1 MPPKVVAARAPAPM
15 IGGMS
20 KVAIVT
26 AASRG
31 IGAAC
36 AEELATR
43 GYRLV
48 LMSRSHAIEQLAD
61 RLGAIPVRGDVTRS
75 QDLERL
81 VDIAME
87 RFGRIDAIVN
97 NTGDPPGGA
106 LLEISDAQW
115 GSAVELLIMNVI
127 RAARLVTPIFLAQGG
142 GAIVNISAA
151 DAFEPDL
158 RFPIGSTL
166 RAALGA
172 YTKLY
177 ATEYASK
184 NIRMNCVLPGVTFDF
199 DPARIREDIQREV
212 PMGRPG
218 RPAEIANAVAF
229 LLSDHASYITGQN
242 VRVDGGLTR
251 SV

>member
-1 MPPKVVAARAPAPM
+1 M
-15 IGGMS
+15 IGGMT

-48 LMSRSHAIEQLAD
+48 LMSRSPAIEKIAE
-61 RLGAIPVRGDVTRS
+61 RVGAFPVRGDVRRP
-75 QDLERL
+75 QDLQRL
-81 VDIAME
+81 IDVAME
-87 RFGRIDAIVN
+87 RFGRIDALVN
-97 NTGDPPGGA
+97 NTGDPPGGT
-106 LLEISDAQW
+106 LLEMSDEQW
-115 GSAVELLIMNVI
+115 ASGLELLLMNVI
-127 RAARLVTPIFLAQGG
+127 RASRLVTPIFLARGA

-151 DAFEPDL
+151 DAYEPDL

-177 ATEYASK
+177 ATQYASK

-212 PMGRPG
+212 PMRRPG
-218 RPAEIANAVAF
+218 RPAEIAKTVAF
-229 LLSDHASYITGQN
+229 LLSDDASYITGQN
-242 VRVDGGLTR
+242 VRVDGGLTG